1 MNKKL
6 LAAMPADTQLGK
18 TRQMQLLVYLSVL
31 LNVSLLMTLVY
42 VLFSLR
48 KWGIKMNEK
57 TKAFLSELKSV

>member
-31 LNVSLLMTLVY
+31 LNVSLFMTLVY
-42 VLFSLR
+42 VLINYR
-48 KWGIKMNEK
+48 K
-57 TKAFLSELKSV
+57 

>member
-48 KWGIKMNEK
+48 K
-57 TKAFLSELKSV
+57 

>member
-6 LAAMPADTQLGK
+6 LAAMPASSPLGK
-18 TRQMQLLVYLSVL
+18 IRQMQLLVYLSVL

-48 KWGIKMNEK
+48 K
-57 TKAFLSELKSV
+57 